1 MPVILDFDKH
11 KVVILFT
18 YKLDQKKKSEYASSD
33 TYIVD
38 VVHFVAPIM
47 FNIWSYYRVKIKY

>member
-1 MPVILDFDKH
+1 MSVIMDFDKH

-18 YKLDQKKKSEYASSD
+18 YKLEKKKSEYASSD

>member
-18 YKLDQKKKSEYASSD
+18 YKLDKKKSEYASGE
-33 TYIVD
+33 TYVID
-38 VVHFVAPIM
+38 VVNFVAPIM
-47 FNIWSYYRVKIKY
+47 FNIWSYYGVKIKY

>member
-18 YKLDQKKKSEYASSD
+18 YKLDKKSEYASGD

>member
-18 YKLDQKKKSEYASSD
+18 YKFDKKKIEYASSD

-38 VVHFVAPIM
+38 VVHFVAPIT

>member
-18 YKLDQKKKSEYASSD
+18 YKLDKKKSEYASSD
-33 TYIVD
+33 THIVD

>member
-18 YKLDQKKKSEYASSD
+18 YKLDKKSEYASSD